1 MKKIFV
7 GGIETLKII
16 AKTKLIIISIAILIV
31 LGIIGWL
38 WWHSRQTTRE
48 IDDSS
53 VVTQP
58 KQQTEIIKDTK
69 TAIPVTTLNNETPK
83 ETNKPVIKTGE
94 TPLQKYLRITN
105 SPEYKA
111 EFEKATATYEADYN
125 NWNEKAKALYQ
136 KRKELQD
143 ALSTSSEGNKE
154 EIQKELENIESDFKE
169 AKINAAGAK
178 LMAINSGDSVKLKY
192 FKPDEYY
199 EALFQMKESGKIKLR
214 NETLKTKEQREAS
227 GNLISSW
234 DFSEAEKQLNAKGVK
249 TRVMPPPSE
258 NILKKY
264 VGNN

>member
-1 MKKIFV
+1 VKIGKKSILV
-7 GGIETLKII
+7 
-16 AKTKLIIISIAILIV
+16 ISSIVALIV
-31 LGIIGWL
+31 IGSIGWL
-38 WWHSRQTTRE
+38 LWHSRQTTGE
-48 IDDSS
+48 IDYSS

-58 KQQTEIIKDTK
+58 KQQTESIKDTK
-69 TAIPVTTLNNETPK
+69 TATPVTTLNNETPK
-83 ETNKPVIKTGE
+83 ETDKPVIKTGE

-105 SPEYKA
+105 SSEYKA

-136 KRKELQD
+136 KSKEIQNDL
-143 ALSTSSEGNKE
+143 ANSSDENKV
-154 EIQKELENIESDFKE
+154 EIQKELENIESDFKV

-214 NETLKTKEQREAS
+214 NESLKTKEQREAS
-227 GNLISSW
+227 GDLISAW
-234 DFSEAEKQLNAKGVK
+234 EFSEAEKQLNAKGVK
-249 TRVMPPPSE
+249 TRVMPQPSE
-258 NILKKY
+258 NIIKRY